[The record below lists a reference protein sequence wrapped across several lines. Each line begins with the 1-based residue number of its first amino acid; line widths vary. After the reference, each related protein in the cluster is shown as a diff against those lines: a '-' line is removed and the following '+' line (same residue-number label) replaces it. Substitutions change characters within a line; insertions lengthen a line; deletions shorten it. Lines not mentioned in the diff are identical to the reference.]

1 MCFLMETR
9 LDKKGFD
16 KHCRKITFPNKLI
29 VKKPNSGGGLA
40 LLWKS
45 DIKLDVINYTENHIL
60 AKVVEEDGFEWQLT
74 CFYGWLEASQKCKS
88 WALLSHLAV
97 LVQGP
102 WLCTSDFNAIIFAS
116 EKKSKHP
123 PPYKQM
129 EEFGSTLEMCKLIDI
144 GLRGY
149 QFTWNKK
156 RPGESNTKERLDRAV
171 ANTGWRD
178 RFPASTV
185 THLHSHAS
193 DHLPLVLQTQTDQ
206 RFRSQGAHGFRF
218 EEAWL
223 L

>member
-74 CFYGWLEASQKCKS
+74 CFYGWLEASKKCKS

-171 ANTGWRD
+171 ANTG
-178 RFPASTV
+178 
-185 THLHSHAS
+185 
-193 DHLPLVLQTQTDQ
+193 
-206 RFRSQGAHGFRF
+206 
-218 EEAWL
+218 
-223 L
+223 